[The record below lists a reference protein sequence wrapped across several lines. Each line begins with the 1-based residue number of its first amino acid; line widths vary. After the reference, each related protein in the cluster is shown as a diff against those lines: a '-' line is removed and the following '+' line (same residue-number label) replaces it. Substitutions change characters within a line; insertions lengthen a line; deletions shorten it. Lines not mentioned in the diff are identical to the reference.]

1 MLAGLHLGY
10 WQYAASYLV
19 EMDIKSV
26 IRILAITALLSGTA
40 IAQENDGPA
49 GYSYSTY
56 YFCDQAT
63 QGNMDSLVAA
73 NEAEV
78 FDQWV
83 EKGRLL
89 AWGYLAHFTGGQW
102 RRAQYHVSPT
112 IDAAL
117 RNQAEIFQ
125 EVYADNRAGGQAR
138 AEACAAHEDYLWAMS
153 QGSPAG
159 TDRGSVSLSVYF
171 TCSVA
176 DQQRA
181 DEIFAEVFAP
191 RLNQYR
197 EDGRIASW
205 GWLSHVMGG
214 EHRRAQTITGDDY
227 GEVTA
232 VRLEL
237 TREVNEEHP
246 ALGREFDEICTSHID
261 YLWDIVHESP

>member
-1 MLAGLHLGY
+1 M
-10 WQYAASYLV
+10 
-19 EMDIKSV
+19 EKKSALRV
-26 IRILAITALLSGTA
+26 LAIIALLPG
-40 IAQENDGPA
+40 IAHAQDDGGPA

-56 YFCDQAT
+56 YLCDQAT

-78 FDQWV
+78 FDEWV
-83 EKGRLL
+83 AEGRLL
-89 AWGYLAHFTGGQW
+89 AWGYLAHFTGGRW

-112 IDAAL
+112 VDEAL
-117 RNQAEIFQ
+117 KNQAEIFQ
-125 EVYADNRAGGQAR
+125 AIYADNRAGGQAR
-138 AEACAAHEDYLWAMS
+138 AEACAAHEDYLWALS

-171 TCSVA
+171 TCDVA

-191 RLNQYR
+191 RLDQYQ

-205 GWLSHVMGG
+205 GWLSHVLGG

-227 GEVTA
+227 ATVTA

-237 TREVNEEHP
+237 TREVNAKHP
-246 ALGREFDEICTSHID
+246 ALGREFAQICDAHID